1 MGASGP
7 NVAMRQ
13 MEGPGYKHIKQ
24 PRERGNEEEMENKAL
39 PGSRRAYSLVMF
51 PPNEVEHDEASSPST
66 PVPHKKA
73 AQMPRLDM
81 SE

>member
-24 PRERGNEEEMENKAL
+24 QQEQGDEEEMKSRGASWELENLL
-39 PGSRRAYSLVMF
+39 PCNV
-51 PPNEVEHDEASSPST
+51 ST
-66 PVPHKKA
+66 K
-73 AQMPRLDM
+73 
-81 SE
+81 

>member
-24 PRERGNEEEMENKAL
+24 PRERGNEEEMENRGA
-39 PGSRRAYSLVMF
+39 SWESESLF
-51 PPNEVEHDEASSPST
+51 PCNVSA
-66 PVPHKKA
+66 K
-73 AQMPRLDM
+73 
-81 SE
+81 